1 MTDSM
6 KNHSLTKPSSSNPAS
21 SRNGSARVP
30 QQYVLEQAGFTLL
43 ETTIALLLLL
53 IVALGSASV
62 FSFSIYNNSGGS
74 DRAVSLA
81 LAQQAVETLRSAPF
95 TTATTDARLNAG
107 TLVQNGIDRDG
118 RSFRLTTIIDDNP
131 ATAAV
136 DVVPTSSLKS
146 ITISVQSQSI
156 GKGWAS
162 GPSGTVTLITQRART
177 E

>member
-1 MTDSM
+1 M
-6 KNHSLTKPSSSNPAS
+6 KRHPTRTIRSTTSAS
-21 SRNGSARVP
+21 GRSDAAREH
-30 QQYVLEQAGFTLL
+30 QQYVPKQAGFTLL
-43 ETTIALLLLL
+43 ETTIALLLMM
-53 IVALGSASV
+53 IVALGSASL

-81 LAQQAVETLRSAPF
+81 LAQEAIETLRSAPF
-95 TTATTDARLNAG
+95 TTTTTDPRLNGG
-107 TLVQNGIDRDG
+107 TLVQNGLNRDG

-156 GKGWAS
+156 GGGWAS
-162 GPSGTVTLITQRART
+162 GASGTVTLITQRARAD
-177 E
+177 